1 MNKSPQPDRSAEA
14 QRVREELAHDENA
27 LRALD
32 AMADQNEGE
41 VDIPPVPDDLRGKWI
56 DRYGEPE
63 AARAKPEENS
73 KVSFFER
80 FSRLL
85 AYGGGAT
92 ALAAVMVLFAINF
105 SNPDTP
111 PSGGD
116 GPGPVVMR
124 GAKDFVPRA
133 DVPVIFIPSEEIPFA
148 EFEGSRQA
156 GKAFQASSVENALEL
171 IKEKELDS
179 AVILHAATGNIQPW
193 RVDLDEETTLE
204 GLSENFDAF
213 DLSEAIDGFLNP

>member
-1 MNKSPQPDRSAEA
+1 MNNSPQPDRSAEA
-14 QRVREELAHDENA
+14 RRVREELAHDDKA

-32 AMADQNEGE
+32 AIAHEKEAE

-63 AARAKPEENS
+63 AARAKPKENA

-92 ALAAVMVLFAINF
+92 ALAAVMVLIAINF
-105 SNPDTP
+105 SKPATP
-111 PSGGD
+111 SNGGGD
-116 GPGPVVMR
+116 GPSVTMR

-133 DVPVIFIPSEEIPFA
+133 DVPVIFIPSEDIPFA

-156 GKAFQASSVENALEL
+156 GKAFQASSVENALEM

-179 AVILHAATGNIQPW
+179 AVILHASTGNIQP
-193 RVDLDEETTLE
+193 V
-204 GLSENFDAF
+204 
-213 DLSEAIDGFLNP
+213 